1 MSNVK
6 RVQIIGA
13 NIYFLVT
20 DTTARAGAQ
29 AALEVA
35 QAAKALT
42 EPQTAVR
49 MAARSKKARKAAA
62 PAIEEPIEAVIYEEP
77 PETFEEQLANVEVN
91 LTMAAKAVKEWKA
104 NN

>member
-29 AALEVA
+29 AALETA

-42 EPQTAVR
+42 EPQAAVP
-49 MAARSKKARKAAA
+49 MAARSRKARKVAAV
-62 PAIEEPIEAVIYEEP
+62 IEEPIESVVYEEP

>member
-20 DTTARAGAQ
+20 DTTAREGAQ
-29 AALEVA
+29 AALETA
-35 QAAKALT
+35 QAAKELT
-42 EPQTAVR
+42 EPQTAAP
-49 MAARSKKARKAAA
+49 MAARSKKARKAA
-62 PAIEEPIEAVIYEEP
+62 PVIEEPIEAVVYEEP

-91 LTMAAKAVKEWKA
+91 LTMAAQAVKEWKA

>member
-13 NIYFLVT
+13 NIYFQVT
-20 DTTARAGAQ
+20 DTTAREGAQ
-29 AALEVA
+29 AALETA
-35 QAAKALT
+35 QAAKELT
-42 EPQTAVR
+42 EPQTFTP
-49 MAARSKKARKAAA
+49 AARSRKDRKVA
-62 PAIEEPIEAVIYEEP
+62 AVIKEPFEAIVYEEP

-91 LTMAAKAVKEWKA
+91 LTMAAQAVKEWKA